1 MIQRLSRFKNIE
13 SPFEPTGGI
22 DFSLERLIEVK
33 AFWNYR
39 DVGFN
44 RDVRTPLSK
53 LSFTNREKMKSLSLL
68 FIACSVMFIGA
79 SFTRPAE
86 IEFTNQTID
95 LGMVV
100 SDLDASVKFYTE
112 VLGFKEAGGF
122 SVPKETATDAG
133 LTDGLGLEIK
143 VLALGDE
150 KTATK
155 LKLMT
160 PKAKSKMAD
169 HAFIHSQ
176 LGVSYIT
183 LHVADTAAVMT
194 RLAANSVKPI
204 AKSPVELPESLAKG
218 VYLTVVRDPD
228 GNLVELVGPQ
238 K

>member
-1 MIQRLSRFKNIE
+1 MIQRLSRSKNIE
-13 SPFEPTGGI
+13 CQFAPTGGI
-22 DFSLERLIEVK
+22 GVSFNRLIEMK

-39 DVGFN
+39 DERF
-44 RDVRTPLSK
+44 DYELRTSLSIQTF
-53 LSFTNREKMKSLSLL
+53 SNREKMKSLSL
-68 FIACSVMFIGA
+68 FIACSVMFVGA
-79 SFTRPAE
+79 SFNRPAE

-95 LGMVV
+95 MGMVV

-160 PKAKSKMAD
+160 PKAKSKGAD

-183 LHVADTAAVMT
+183 LHVADTGAVMKK
-194 RLAANSVKPI
+194 LEAYSVKPI
-204 AKSPVELPESLAKG
+204 AKGPVELPESLAKG

-228 GNLVELVGPQ
+228 GNLVELVGP
-238 K
+238 KE